1 MAIGETHGL
10 LRHCRVG
17 AILSEDEVSIPGR
30 GSQVSVGDRLLMLGP
45 FGTMSEVERA
55 FAGKR

>member
-1 MAIGETHGL
+1 MKIGETHGM

-17 AILSEDEVSIPGR
+17 AILSDGEVSIPSR

-45 FGTMSEVERA
+45 FGTMTEVEQA
-55 FAGKR
+55 FAGSR